1 MFSPGTSPPQDA
13 LRRASDDYLAEA
25 LRLQTSTSLAGAS
38 SLAFQAG
45 YFALLS
51 AVNGEVLVASD
62 DHPNA
67 EIVREVA
74 NQLSLS
80 RADQNLADLG
90 ARNYY
95 EPTSLDFLASPQ
107 DWIDWA
113 ERVRAAA
120 GLSAGQR

>member
-1 MFSPGTSPPQDA
+1 M
-13 LRRASDDYLAEA
+13 
-25 LRLQTSTSLAGAS
+25 
-38 SLAFQAG
+38 AFQSG

-51 AVNGEVLVASD
+51 AVNGEVQVASD

-74 NQLSLS
+74 SQLSLS
-80 RADQNLADLG
+80 RADQTLADLG

-95 EPTSLDFLASPQ
+95 EPTSLNFLASPQ

-120 GLSAGQR
+120 GLPAGQR

>member
-1 MFSPGTSPPQDA
+1 MQ
-13 LRRASDDYLAEA
+13 RASDDYMSQARGEQNVGSA
-25 LRLQTSTSLAGAS
+25 ADPTH
-38 SLAFQAG
+38 LAFQAG

-51 AVNGEVLVASD
+51 AVNGESQATSD
-62 DHPNA
+62 DHPSA
-67 EIVREVA
+67 DLAREGA
-74 NQLSLS
+74 DRLSLS

-95 EPTSLDFLASPQ
+95 EPTSLDFIASQQ

-120 GLSAGQR
+120 LLSTGQR